1 MEEKVL
7 IKGNAQSLKLIPVI
21 VIIIGTILG
30 IGVSSL
36 FLVPPLDSETYML
49 PVPIIG
55 GFILIVWGIVLL
67 FYVNNC
73 EICVTDKRIYGK
85 AVFGVRVDIPVDS
98 VSSVGTM
105 QLFKGVSVA
114 SASGRIKFLYISNAE
129 EIHKVI
135 SDILINRQRNSG
147 RYTPAAQNT
156 DTVDR
161 LKKYKELLDSG
172 VITQEEFDAK
182 KKELLNM

>member
-85 AVFGVRVDIPVDS
+85 AAFGVRVDIPVDS

-105 QLFKGVSVA
+105 QLFKGGIGCKCVRA
-114 SASGRIKFLYISNAE
+114 N
-129 EIHKVI
+129 
-135 SDILINRQRNSG
+135 
-147 RYTPAAQNT
+147 
-156 DTVDR
+156 
-161 LKKYKELLDSG
+161 
-172 VITQEEFDAK
+172 
-182 KKELLNM
+182 